1 MPEVYAPEAEVDS
14 SLRRKPAAYLQ
25 LSVGEKAL
33 VATSLKS
40 SSSPILTFF
49 MMWNLWKAIKMISP
63 HTISALILTVHG
75 SYALGVELG
84 YVAPPATQSIV

>member
-14 SLRRKPAAYLQ
+14 SLRRKPVAYLQ

-49 MMWNLWKAIKMISP
+49 YDVEFVVFRQLASSSVF
-63 HTISALILTVHG
+63 TQ
-75 SYALGVELG
+75 ALGG
-84 YVAPPATQSIV
+84 RPSR